1 MLQGGLEM
9 TLRRVFLAMVVACGI
24 AAAPAASA
32 TVTLSIDTVRTS
44 TPSAFRVTGEYF
56 MFLVPKSG
64 LAFNATVTNDAG
76 QPALP
81 PPGDPNYATVDLIA
95 RTADGDAVV
104 ATLPIQ
110 SASPLAFPVHA
121 IQQNTTY
128 LARVN
133 AAPNAGV
140 AAATLSNT
148 YGAGAY
154 LNHTISVNRTG
165 STVRWS
171 GTFAKP
177 VGVDRATA
185 LRVLIQRR
193 SGSAWRT
200 LRTIVPPAKGAWRT
214 TTPTGGIPARFRVR
228 IVAIGAA
235 KRYVPFTALR
245 YCVAR
250 TTAAARSNCNSIT
263 LGP

>member
-1 MLQGGLEM
+1 MV
-9 TLRRVFLAMVVACGI
+9 LRRVSLLAALVVGV
-24 AAAPAASA
+24 AAAPATPAQVNLA
-32 TVTLSIDTVRTS
+32 IDAGRTVSPS
-44 TPSAFRVTGEYF
+44 GSAFTVKGDYV
-56 MFLVPKSG
+56 MFLVPRTS
-64 LAFNATVTNDAG
+64 LAFTATVTNDAG
-76 QPALP
+76 LPALP
-81 PPGDPNYATVDLIA
+81 PAGDLAYATVDLIA
-95 RTADGDAVV
+95 QTADGEAVV

-110 SASPLAFPVHA
+110 SASPLQFPVHA

-128 LARVN
+128 VARVN

-140 AAATLSNT
+140 AAATLSNP
-148 YGAGAY
+148 YAAGAY
-154 LNHTISVNRTG
+154 LDHTVSVNRTG

-171 GTFAKP
+171 GTFARP
-177 VGVDRATA
+177 VGVNRATS

-214 TTPTGGIPARFRVR
+214 TTQTGGIPARFRVR
-228 IVAIGAA
+228 VVAIGAA

-250 TTAAARSNCNSIT
+250 TTAAARSACNSIT